1 MSKSSFEKYIV
12 NIRKTGFDLEFRASQ
27 ILREHGWSVINNKYY
42 IDDQQPAVREIDLVA
57 YKVGQIRH
65 FLVYTTLIISCKKS
79 DQNLWALLSKEINLK
94 DPNIDW
100 RPLHIWSNDRVI
112 DYMITQ
118 IDFKERYF
126 RAVAKDGITSAA
138 RSPDCH
144 VFAFQEMNI
153 ESGKPQ
159 NDRPIFESI
168 TSLMK
173 AQAYEL
179 DALPQRRKNPAIYQ
193 FNLISVV
200 DTQLI
205 RIHFTPTSTE
215 AISVDDVDY
224 IANYIVRKKETFAR
238 VHFVRYEILS
248 KILKDYNQ
256 LHENN
261 CIAFDVICDWYYQD
275 AVQDDNKRKLFLDEF
290 LKYLKWHLFLWCQDK
305 FNRTQSFDDMYL
317 SWKVTPGILS
327 IQIDMSEADISLL
340 NDDEDIKKKTKYI
353 LKKIY
358 KYEGPFEF
366 SVVEVPF

>member
-1 MSKSSFEKYIV
+1 MPKRNFDKYIE
-12 NIRKTGFDLEFRASQ
+12 NIRKTGFDLEFRTSQ
-27 ILREHGWSVINNKYY
+27 ALRDQGWSVINNKYY
-42 IDDQQPAVREIDLVA
+42 IDDQQPIVREIDLVA
-57 YKVGQIRH
+57 YKVRQIRH
-65 FLVYTTLIISCKKS
+65 FLIYTTLIISCKKS
-79 DQNLWALLSKEINLK
+79 DQNLWAMLSKEIDLK

-112 DYMITQ
+112 EYMITQ
-118 IDFKERYF
+118 IDFKDRYF
-126 RAVAKDGITSAA
+126 RAVAKGSTTSAV
-138 RSPDCH
+138 RSPDYH

-179 DALPQRRKNPAIYQ
+179 EALPQRRKNAAIYQ

-205 RIHFTPTSTE
+205 RIHFTPSGTE

-248 KILKDYNQ
+248 RIFKDYNQ

-261 CIAFDVICDWYYQD
+261 CIAFDVELPLI
-275 AVQDDNKRKLFLDEF
+275 
-290 LKYLKWHLFLWCQDK
+290 H
-305 FNRTQSFDDMYL
+305 RTL
-317 SWKVTPGILS
+317 I
-327 IQIDMSEADISLL
+327 
-340 NDDEDIKKKTKYI
+340 
-353 LKKIY
+353 
-358 KYEGPFEF
+358 
-366 SVVEVPF
+366 